1 MKHKT
6 IWVGNGQ
13 YSYVH
18 RVVWE
23 SAYGPI
29 PDGMWIDHINGDPT
43 DNRLENLR
51 LATVSQNN
59 MNMRRRK
66 DNKAGVKGLCW
77 VSRKDRPNGRWCA
90 RVTANKET
98 HKFYTTDL
106 LEAVAW
112 LHRTRA
118 KLHGEFTRFD

>member
-1 MKHKT
+1 MT
-6 IWVGNGQ
+6 TSTG
-13 YSYVH
+13 
-18 RVVWE
+18 VVWE
-23 SAYGPI
+23 RANGPI

-51 LATVSQNN
+51 LATASQNN

-66 DNKAGVKGLCW
+66 DNKSGVKGLYW
-77 VSRKDRPNGRWCA
+77 RNRKDRPSGQWVA

-98 HKFYTTDL
+98 RRFYTKDL

-118 KLHGEFTRFD
+118 SQHGEFARFD